1 MIITELN
8 QPVEIDINIKL
19 KQLYLKFDAMLTELR
34 KRDLPES
41 IVTSINNHIEELN
54 LNSESGVLIKMF
66 KQKQSKILKLLEQKL
81 KLVPKNYY
89 RNIWMATGMAAFG
102 LPIGVVFGTILGNI
116 GLIGIGLPLGLVFGM
131 ALGAGMDKKAFEEGR
146 QLDLD
151 YN

>member
-8 QPVEIDINIKL
+8 QPLDIDKNIKL
-19 KQLYLKFDAMLTELR
+19 KELYLKFDALLTELR
-34 KRDLPES
+34 KRILPES

-54 LNSESGVLIKMF
+54 SNSEIGVLIKMF
-66 KQKQSKILKLLEQKL
+66 KQKQAKIIKLLEQKL

-102 LPIGVVFGTILGNI
+102 LPLGVVFGISTGNM